1 LKVTGLSGAQNIEV
15 KINNMTGAEVNRQI
29 FSAQD
34 NNDWMEL
41 RDIPQGFYTLT
52 VSSSENR
59 WVRKVMV
66 K

>member
-1 LKVTGLSGAQNIEV
+1 
-15 KINNMTGAEVNRQI
+15 MTGAEVNRQI